1 LYSLIIVNV
10 GLVITLSTPKPL
22 PNPFVKVVFPAPKS
36 PSSVINIGSIILL
49 PNCSA
54 ISFVSF
60 SVFVS
65 IIFFTFTP
73 TLNEYIHYFLIFYYI
88 YLQIFVLFS
97 MLLFYL
103 FWFFVC
109 YLFFLF
115 FFFYSFK
122 FYIHIYT

>member
-1 LYSLIIVNV
+1 SGKRPLYSLIIVNV

-54 ISFVSF
+54 IFFVSF

-65 IIFFTFTP
+65 FIFFTFTHI
-73 TLNEYIHYFLIFYYI
+73 LNEYIRYFLIFDYH
-88 YLQIFVLFS
+88 YLQILVHWS
-97 MLLFYL
+97 M
-103 FWFFVC
+103 
-109 YLFFLF
+109 
-115 FFFYSFK
+115 
-122 FYIHIYT
+122 